1 MDIMDLKRLNRLPYV
16 TKRIYILEKI
26 CQSKNI
32 DLEYL
37 FGLFSIFK
45 RKNSGRWFWQKAVFT
60 GVLKTDYENFNIVV
74 NEIVR
79 GLKEA
84 DEKITEEQIKSASEK
99 LDKLLFGL
107 EINCDID
114 RKKDFDMVKGF
125 LDNNLKMLII
135 DNLGRIK

>member
-1 MDIMDLKRLNRLPYV
+1 MMDLKRLNRLPYV

-60 GVLKTDYENFNIVV
+60 GVLKTDYDNFDIVV
-74 NEIVR
+74 NEIVS

-107 EINCDID
+107 EINSNID

-125 LDNNLKMLII
+125 LDSNLKMLII
-135 DNLGRIK
+135 DNLKRIE

>member
-1 MDIMDLKRLNRLPYV
+1 MNMMDLKRLNRVPNI
-16 TKRIYILEKI
+16 TKRIYMLEKI

-37 FGLFSIFK
+37 FGLFSVFK

-60 GVLKTDYENFNIVV
+60 GVLKKDYENFNIAV
-74 NEIVR
+74 NEIVS
-79 GLKEA
+79 GLKKA
-84 DEKITEEQIKSASEK
+84 DEKIIEEQIKSASEK
-99 LDKLLFGL
+99 LDKLLVGL

-125 LDNNLKMLII
+125 LENNLKMLII
-135 DNLGRIK
+135 DNLNRIK

>member
-1 MDIMDLKRLNRLPYV
+1 MIDLKRLSRLPYV

-60 GVLKTDYENFNIVV
+60 GMLKTDYDNFNIVI
-74 NEIVR
+74 NEIVN

-99 LDKLLFGL
+99 LDKLLVGL
-107 EINCDID
+107 EINSNID

-125 LDNNLKMLII
+125 LENNLKMLII
-135 DNLGRIK
+135 DNLKRIE

>member
-1 MDIMDLKRLNRLPYV
+1 MDMMDLKRLNRLPYV

-60 GVLKTDYENFNIVV
+60 GVLKTDYDNFDIVV
-74 NEIVR
+74 NEIVS
-79 GLKEA
+79 GLKKT

-107 EINCDID
+107 EINSNID

-125 LDNNLKMLII
+125 LENNLKMLII
-135 DNLGRIK
+135 DNLKRIE

>member
-1 MDIMDLKRLNRLPYV
+1 MDLKRLNRLPYV

-26 CQSKNI
+26 CQSRNI

-37 FGLFSIFK
+37 FGLFSVFK

-60 GVLKTDYENFNIVV
+60 GVLKTDYDNFDIVV
-74 NEIVR
+74 NEIVS
-79 GLKEA
+79 GLKKT
-84 DEKITEEQIKSASEK
+84 DEKVTEEQIKSASEK

-107 EINCDID
+107 EINSNID

-125 LDNNLKMLII
+125 LENNLKMLII
-135 DNLGRIK
+135 DNLKRIE

>member
-1 MDIMDLKRLNRLPYV
+1 MNMMDLKRLNRLPYV

-60 GVLKTDYENFNIVV
+60 GVLKTDYDNFNIV
-74 NEIVR
+74 
-79 GLKEA
+79 L
-84 DEKITEEQIKSASEK
+84 
-99 LDKLLFGL
+99 
-107 EINCDID
+107 NCCI
-114 RKKDFDMVKGF
+114 FIPVSLTF
-125 LDNNLKMLII
+125 LICQATVAGKTI
-135 DNLGRIK
+135 RIS

>member
-1 MDIMDLKRLNRLPYV
+1 MNMMDLKRLNRLPYV

-60 GVLKTDYENFNIVV
+60 GVLKTDYDNFDIVV
-74 NEIVR
+74 NEIVS
-79 GLKEA
+79 GLKKT

-107 EINCDID
+107 EINSNID

-135 DNLGRIK
+135 DNLKRIE

>member
-1 MDIMDLKRLNRLPYV
+1 MNIMDLKRLNRLPYV

-26 CQSKNI
+26 CQSRNI

-37 FGLFSIFK
+37 FGLFSVFK

-60 GVLKTDYENFNIVV
+60 GVLKTDYDNFDIVV
-74 NEIVR
+74 NEIVS
-79 GLKEA
+79 GLKKT
-84 DEKITEEQIKSASEK
+84 DEKVTEEQIKSASEK

-107 EINCDID
+107 EINSNID

-125 LDNNLKMLII
+125 LENNLKMLII
-135 DNLGRIK
+135 DNLKRIE

>member
-1 MDIMDLKRLNRLPYV
+1 MNMMDLKRLNRLPYV

-60 GVLKTDYENFNIVV
+60 GVLKTDYDNFDIVV
-74 NEIVR
+74 NEIVS
-79 GLKEA
+79 GLKKT

-107 EINCDID
+107 EINSNID

-125 LDNNLKMLII
+125 LENNLKMLII
-135 DNLGRIK
+135 DNLKRIE

>member
-1 MDIMDLKRLNRLPYV
+1 MDMMDIKRLNRLPYV

-60 GVLKTDYENFNIVV
+60 GVLKTDYDNFDIVV
-74 NEIVR
+74 NEIVS
-79 GLKEA
+79 GLKKT
-84 DEKITEEQIKSASEK
+84 DEKVTEEQIKSASEK
-99 LDKLLFGL
+99 LDKLLVSL
-107 EINCDID
+107 EINCNID

-125 LDNNLKMLII
+125 LENSLKMLIM
-135 DNLGRIK
+135 DNLG